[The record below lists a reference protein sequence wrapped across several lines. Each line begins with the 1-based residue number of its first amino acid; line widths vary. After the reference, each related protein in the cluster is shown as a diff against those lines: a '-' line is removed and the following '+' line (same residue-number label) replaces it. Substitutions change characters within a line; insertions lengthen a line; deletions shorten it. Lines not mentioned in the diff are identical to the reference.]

1 MKLQKPPSCKYIP
14 KCIFLFQVEPRVLF
28 SKRIPSTFCLFVFE
42 TFDFGNSLFVSRL
55 LALFGTIHTK
65 KKLHVQHISQRVI
78 TSLVKRTSG
87 EENYSFSEFFTCP
100 G

>member
-1 MKLQKPPSCKYIP
+1 MKLQKPPSRIYIP
-14 KCIFLFQVEPRVLF
+14 KCILFQVEPRVLF
-28 SKRIPSTFCLFVFE
+28 SKRIPSTFRLFVFE

-55 LALFGTIHTK
+55 LALFGTIQ
-65 KKLHVQHISQRVI
+65 KKLHVQCISQRVI
-78 TSLVKRTSG
+78 TSLVKRTSR

>member
-1 MKLQKPPSCKYIP
+1 MKLQKPPSCIYIP

-55 LALFGTIHTK
+55 LVRYK
-65 KKLHVQHISQRVI
+65 KKI
-78 TSLVKRTSG
+78 TCAA
-87 EENYSFSEFFTCP
+87 YFSESDNFTRQED
-100 G
+100 